1 MVGCSVTESLLK
13 HFSLEETIWI
23 ADSGAEGEY
32 TLRNRWQKFFYNFQ
46 AYGASS
52 KEKFKNPLSN
62 QLTI

>member
-1 MVGCSVTESLLK
+1 MVGCSVMEGLLK
-13 HFSLEETIWI
+13 HFGLVETIWI

-32 TLRNRWQKFFYNFQ
+32 ALRNRWAKFFYNFQ

-52 KEKFKNPLSN
+52 KAKFKNTLTN